1 MTIKNIIRVELIVF
15 ILFTFMTTFFSQNA
29 FASEG
34 DVWLIPV
41 SQDVTAG
48 SSFDAEVHMDTG
60 TKDIGAFNMYLDFD
74 DSDVMVDIDSGDDG
88 ISVGDDTGSY
98 MLDVNTDNISS
109 GHYRFAGVCNSSSC
123 SGGSDVHLVT
133 IHMDA
138 DSGFT
143 SGSSD
148 LSLRVNE
155 LSDELGGNISTGS
168 ITDATVNAVSVDTT
182 APTVSSPSP
191 TGALSSGTTH
201 TTISVHTN
209 ENATCKYG
217 TVSNRSYSSISNTF
231 STTGSTAHSA
241 SVSGLSNGHSYTYYV
256 RCKDSSNNENTSD
269 TVISFSVSSASS
281 GGGDDSSGG
290 SSGSS
295 RGGGGTS
302 NNSGASVS
310 NTSGGSGVTTG
321 ATQTLWNRNLTIGS
335 RGSDVLALQKVLI
348 SKGYLSIKA
357 PTTYFGQLTKSALIR
372 YQKANGIYPT
382 SGYFGPKTRAYMN
395 KYNSG
400 SGSSTAS
407 TKQGELSLKEIVNL
421 FLALGIIPEEKRDVA
436 LSAISGME

>member
-1 MTIKNIIRVELIVF
+1 MTIKSTIKLELTVF
-15 ILFTFMTTFFSQNA
+15 ALVIFMFPFFSQKA

-48 SSFDAEVHMDTG
+48 SGFDAEVHMDTG
-60 TKDIGAFNMYLDFD
+60 TKKIGAFNMYLDFD
-74 DSDVMVDIDSGDDG
+74 DSDVMVDTDSGDDG
-88 ISVGDDTGSY
+88 ISVGADTGNY

-123 SGGSDVHLVT
+123 SVGSDVHLAT
-133 IHMDA
+133 IHMDT
-138 DSGFT
+138 DSGFN

-155 LSDELGGNISTGS
+155 LSNELGVSISTGS
-168 ITDATVNAVSVDTT
+168 VTDATVNAVSVDTT

-191 TGALSSGTTH
+191 SGSLSSGTTH

-241 SVSGLSNGHSYTYYV
+241 SVSGLYSSHSYTYYV

-281 GGGDDSSGG
+281 GGGDDN
-290 SSGSS
+290 SSGS
-295 RGGGGTS
+295 GGGT
-302 NNSGASVS
+302 NNDSGSGQS
-310 NTSGGSGVTTG
+310 NTGTKYT
-321 ATQTLWNRNLTIGS
+321 ARTQWNRNLTLGS
-335 RGSDVLALQKVLI
+335 SGSDVLALQKVLI
-348 SKGYLSIKA
+348 SKGYLSIKK
-357 PTTYFGQLTKSALIR
+357 PTTYFGRLTKAALVR

-400 SGSSTAS
+400 GAQGVSS
-407 TKQGELSLKEIVNL
+407 KQDALSLKSIVNL
-421 FLALGIIPEEKRDVA
+421 FLALGIIPEEKREAA
-436 LSAISGME
+436 LSAISNME